1 MKDLSS
7 NTVVNTGINRPG
19 FSLVELMVALAIS
32 MILLGGIGQILLGS
46 KKSFTIQDTL
56 GRQQENGRY
65 AINTVS
71 ADLRRAGY
79 RGGNAQIGD
88 INGSLGSISDNGTCP
103 NNSNDTSW
111 GRMIDRRIT
120 GLNDTSAG
128 YACIPTSGTTG
139 KYLRGDVLTVR
150 FAAPWIIGGTTTP
163 AFEPNRLYL
172 RSNLFHGRIF
182 QGVDAGDP
190 ENVIST
196 PPAFTERESELIARA
211 YYIGDSGRRCSN
223 GAAIPSLFRK
233 TLGSNGAPVAEEIT
247 YGVDHFQ
254 VRYGVDADGDDSV
267 NQYFNAGDADL
278 DSTAEWQQ
286 VIAARVWVL
295 TRAECPETGF
305 NHTGEA
311 YTMGDINYSPAD
323 TAGFG
328 YRRQLY
334 QSTVQLRNAIPADEH
349 AH

>member
-1 MKDLSS
+1 MKDLPC
-7 NTVVNTGINRPG
+7 NTAANTGINRLG
-19 FSLVELMVALAIS
+19 FSLVELMVAMVIS
-32 MILLGGIGQILLGS
+32 LILLGGISQIFFSS
-46 KKSFTIQDTL
+46 KKSFTIQDAL

-65 AINTVS
+65 AIVTMS

-88 INGSLGSISDNGTCP
+88 ISGSLGSLANNGTCP
-103 NNSNDTSW
+103 DNSGDTSW

-172 RSNLFHGRIF
+172 RSDLFRGRIF
-182 QGVDAGDP
+182 QGGDADDS

-211 YYIGDSGRRCSN
+211 YYIGDSGRRC
-223 GAAIPSLFRK
+223 
-233 TLGSNGAPVAEEIT
+233 E
-247 YGVDHFQ
+247 
-254 VRYGVDADGDDSV
+254 
-267 NQYFNAGDADL
+267 
-278 DSTAEWQQ
+278 
-286 VIAARVWVL
+286 
-295 TRAECPETGF
+295 
-305 NHTGEA
+305 
-311 YTMGDINYSPAD
+311 
-323 TAGFG
+323 
-328 YRRQLY
+328 
-334 QSTVQLRNAIPADEH
+334 
-349 AH
+349 